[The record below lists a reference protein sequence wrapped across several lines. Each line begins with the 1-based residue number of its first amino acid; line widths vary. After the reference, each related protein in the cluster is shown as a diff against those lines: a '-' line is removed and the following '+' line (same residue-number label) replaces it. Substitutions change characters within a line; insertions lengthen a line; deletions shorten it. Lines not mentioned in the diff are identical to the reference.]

1 MGFNRKVLNAGNNTD
16 IPKKGDT
23 VRLEYTG
30 YLFDRSKGA
39 NDCQGAQYVTKF
51 VPTHNVD
58 C

>member
-23 VRLEYTG
+23 VRLEYIG
-30 YLFDRSKGA
+30 YLFDESKGA
-39 NDCQGAQYVTKF
+39 NDYQGAQYIMKF

>member
-1 MGFNRKVLNAGNNTD
+1 MDFIRKVLKAGNNID

-23 VRLEYTG
+23 VRLEYTS
-30 YLFDRSKGA
+30 YLFDESKGA
-39 NDCQGAQYVTKF
+39 NDYQGAHYIMKF